1 MKLRVSKSVL
11 GGAALTTVVLMSPV
25 AANDLFNL
33 QSLVPGMALGQSIA
47 FVFLINGR
55 KLTLRVSSGILA
67 MFFATALLLLA
78 SAIHGG
84 ISVFPSA
91 IFLAL
96 VIILAINGFLVASLI
111 LENPSTSRQVVV
123 LTYYAFLTI
132 GFHKLLF
139 EKTDFLLIGEPSYF
153 ALIVGPLSLIAY
165 SFKRRLG
172 LINLLILFGFAVL
185 VPNITIALFGLIQA
199 GWLLLMARQKLIFFC
214 LFLVLALIIS
224 WYGIRF
230 NNEYIGSR
238 VTVDASEGNL
248 SSLLYIVS
256 WIDVWNR
263 IQSFDFLGTGVG
275 SAAIH
280 LGDENK
286 FSRQALADYGSW
298 LTYNS
303 GTFWFARAMQ
313 TIGFVSLAV
322 IFVIAFRVL
331 SVLKSVKKTGWV
343 EPKAHLVLVLYSTLL
358 PELFFRAPALLGYS
372 SIIFFVGLSLDWKVR
387 RNKANAKR
395 HELVNPYVSK

>member
-1 MKLRVSKSVL
+1 L
-11 GGAALTTVVLMSPV
+11 LT
-25 AANDLFNL
+25 
-33 QSLVPGMALGQSIA
+33 
-47 FVFLINGR
+47 
-55 KLTLRVSSGILA
+55 
-67 MFFATALLLLA
+67 A

-322 IFVIAFRVL
+322 IFVIAFSVL
-331 SVLKSVKKTGWV
+331 SVLKSVKKIGWV